1 MVMFIK
7 VNGNK
12 IKHKD
17 MVFIFMLMVKNFLG
31 FGKMINSME
40 KDNKFGKMDLFIL
53 DNIFKE

>member
-1 MVMFIK
+1 MFIK